1 MNSDTSTHL
10 LQQLMPPCFLTTAC
24 MLSDILVHYY
34 LACSLLYESPLGF
47 QVMEKSSQ
55 VISHGKKPQTV
66 GFMDLECNKNNLKQ
80 LG

>member
-1 MNSDTSTHL
+1 
-10 LQQLMPPCFLTTAC
+10 

-34 LACSLLYESPLGF
+34 LARFLLHESPLGF
-47 QVMEKSSQ
+47 QASVM
-55 VISHGKKPQTV
+55 GKKPQTV